1 MATSSTSNAIV
12 DIETIKDRLFA
23 IIEPLT
29 SSITEEELSVR
40 MNDVD
45 KGSRLT
51 ALNSLIKENKIKATL
66 DKNKR
71 PRYEKNVIEKTP
83 EEAVFEVISE
93 SGKNGIWKGKKSI
106 RALKSISNR
115 KLYVLFNLEPDET
128 ITGGACFESGFIRE
142 DIVKNLKSTCFQYVY
157 DRYQESYNQMITN
170 LHSVD
175 NESTHLDKIYVTAQD
190 VFNELAQRNIFT
202 EIKLG
207 DIEHILNILSYECK
221 LNKMSVGVNKLA
233 YRYNPYNRDKTDMFY
248 SPCMLCH
255 LYKDCKPESVHI
267 SPENCKYLSVEKF

>member
-1 MATSSTSNAIV
+1 M
-12 DIETIKDRLFA
+12 
-23 IIEPLT
+23 T

-93 SGKNGIWKGKKSI
+93 SGKNGIWVRDIRIKTKLSQIILNKVLKVLEGKKSI